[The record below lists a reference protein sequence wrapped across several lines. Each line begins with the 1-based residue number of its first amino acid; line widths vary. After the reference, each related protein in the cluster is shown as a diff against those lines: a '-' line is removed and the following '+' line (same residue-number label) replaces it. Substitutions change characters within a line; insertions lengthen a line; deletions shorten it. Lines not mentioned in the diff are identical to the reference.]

1 MQKLY
6 NKLVELRAALDSN
19 SQQMAIQL
27 CKKAITLDTKKIV
40 KPELELLLDALVQS
54 KSFRYQFLPMAD
66 IFKKLGKN
74 QAACELYL
82 KTKAISFDEQAIKQL
97 DINIKECCTNR
108 KKIKWIKVEE
118 L

>member
-19 SQQMAIQL
+19 SQKMAIDL

-40 KPELELLLDALVQS
+40 KPELELLLDALTQS

-82 KTKAISFDEQAIKQL
+82 KTKAISFDEEFIKQL
-97 DINIKECCTNR
+97 DINIKECCVNR

>member
-19 SQQMAIQL
+19 SQQMAIQH
-27 CKKAITLDTKKIV
+27 TKKIV

-97 DINIKECCTNR
+97 DINIKECCTYR

>member
-1 MQKLY
+1 
-6 NKLVELRAALDSN
+6 
-19 SQQMAIQL
+19 
-27 CKKAITLDTKKIV
+27 
-40 KPELELLLDALVQS
+40 
-54 KSFRYQFLPMAD
+54 MAD

-82 KTKAISFDEQAIKQL
+82 KTKAISFDEEFIKQL
-97 DINIKECCTNR
+97 DINIKECCVNR